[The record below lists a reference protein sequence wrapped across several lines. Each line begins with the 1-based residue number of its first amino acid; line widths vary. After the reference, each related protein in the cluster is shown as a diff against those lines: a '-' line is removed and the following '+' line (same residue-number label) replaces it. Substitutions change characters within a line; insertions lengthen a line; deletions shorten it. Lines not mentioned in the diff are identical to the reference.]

1 MKLRTTAV
9 SFVLIVLVAF
19 TAVAQTAEGT
29 SMSDSIWV
37 GFDLDKVMTFY
48 FENGGILSYR
58 NGGKSFRNGKWTQDG
73 KTIKFQMNNGY
84 RVFTGTIDGDTI
96 TGTSSNE
103 AGKEWDLTFYRVDR
117 PNCAPTSFVLAGV
130 CEQLSPAKPS
140 IKKVKKKSRKKAKK
154 QIGNALQVFRMYS
167 QADNIPGHSQISSAG
182 LGMSQYKS

>member
-84 RVFTGTIDGDTI
+84 RVFTGTIHEDTI
-96 TGTSSNE
+96 KGTSSNE
-103 AGKEWDLTFYRVDR
+103 AGKEWNLSFYRVDP
-117 PNCAPTSFVLAGV
+117 PNCDPTSFVLAGA
-130 CEQLSPAKPS
+130 CKQLSSAKPS
-140 IKKVKKKSRKKAKK
+140 RKRVKKGIKKGILK
-154 QIGNALQVFRMYS
+154 QIRQ
-167 QADNIPGHSQISSAG
+167 
-182 LGMSQYKS
+182 